1 MKLSKWSY
9 ADSLKGLNTAW
20 NIAPKIWIFIAM
32 WAMTGKVAITYD
44 NDLIEFE
51 MLCNKEAKE

>member
-1 MKLSKWSY
+1 
-9 ADSLKGLNTAW
+9 
-20 NIAPKIWIFIAM
+20 M